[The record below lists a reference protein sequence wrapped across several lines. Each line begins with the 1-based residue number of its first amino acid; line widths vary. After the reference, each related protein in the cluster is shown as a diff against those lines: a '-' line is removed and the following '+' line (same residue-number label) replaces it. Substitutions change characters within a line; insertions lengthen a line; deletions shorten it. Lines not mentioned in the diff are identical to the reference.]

1 MDNALIFNEF
11 FKNEC
16 KVEIIASTRNDLTKK
31 DITTLRLSYPRYIHS
46 EVMTHRQLSRNSASS
61 RATPSKVF
69 TNQVR
74 ENPAFFEQLG
84 INQSGMNASK
94 VLCKKDAQA
103 FKEDWYRTAQV
114 TADIVDE
121 WIEKYNLHKQVANR
135 ILEPF
140 MRTTT
145 IITATEWDNLLY
157 TRLADGVEPSMHT
170 LAELIEEALRY
181 ATNILNEQ
189 SYSKTS
195 IMPTPNISI
204 SRYHLPFVTQ
214 QELKYETTKQCLMH
228 SVARCAR
235 CTILSNVTKKQST
248 LEEDENLYNRLL
260 TAKPM
265 HASPFEHQAYA
276 QNNYEPY
283 YNLRGGWMSYR
294 YALEQAAIIRKGFDI

>member
-1 MDNALIFNEF
+1 MMSNYTKFSENQ
-11 FKNEC
+11 C
-16 KVEIIASTRNDLTKK
+16 SVEVIAATRNDYTKK
-31 DITTLRLSYPRYIHS
+31 DITTLRLTYPRYIHS
-46 EVMTHRQLSRNSASS
+46 ELMTHRQFSRNSASS
-61 RATPSKVF
+61 RATPSKVI

-94 VLCKKDAQA
+94 ELSKKDAKA
-103 FKEDWYRTAQV
+103 FKEDWYKTAQV

-121 WIEKYNLHKQVANR
+121 WIEKYKLHKQVANR

-140 MRTTT
+140 MKTTT
-145 IITATEWDNLLY
+145 IVTATEWSNFLY
-157 TRLADGVEPSMHT
+157 TRLAEGVEPSMHT
-170 LAELIEEALRY
+170 LAILIEKALQY
-181 ATNILNEQ
+181 STNLLNEQ
-189 SYSKTS
+189 EKGLLSM
-195 IMPTPNISI
+195 IPNITI
-204 SRYHLPFVTQ
+204 GRYHLPFVTHE
-214 QELKYETTKQCLMH
+214 ELKLESTQDCLMH

-248 LEEDENLYNRLL
+248 LEEDTNLFNRLL

-276 QNNYEPY
+276 QTNYEPY

-294 YALEQAAIIRKGFDI
+294 YALEQAATIRKGFSI